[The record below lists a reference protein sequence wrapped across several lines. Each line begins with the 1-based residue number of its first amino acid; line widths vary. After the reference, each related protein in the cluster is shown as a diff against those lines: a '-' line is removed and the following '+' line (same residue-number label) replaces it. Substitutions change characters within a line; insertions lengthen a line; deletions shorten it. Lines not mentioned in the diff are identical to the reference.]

1 MSVGPIHDV
10 HDLAA
15 ELRRLAA
22 LPLSTIEERK
32 AWERAAY
39 EVRCAFPSELAD
51 QLPEIVWH
59 FLMDADLRWKD
70 PEYAEVQLGAL
81 REALV
86 RLEHDEDD
94 D

>member
-1 MSVGPIHDV
+1 MTVGPFADV
-10 HDLAA
+10 HELAA
-15 ELRRLAA
+15 ALRRLAA
-22 LPLSTIEERK
+22 MPLATVEERK

-39 EVRCAFPSELAD
+39 EVRCAFPAELAAR
-51 QLPEIVWH
+51 LPEVIWH

-70 PEYAEVQLGAL
+70 HEYAEVQLGQL

-86 RLEHDEDD
+86 RLEHAADD